1 MNTIYEK
8 YAKLLVHYSLGLKKG
23 DKLLISSTYL
33 AEPLIK
39 EVYREALTM
48 RRLPSC
54 AMCRPCTF
62 SRSSHT
68 TRS

>member
-1 MNTIYEK
+1 MHTIYEK

-39 EVYREALTM
+39 
-48 RRLPSC
+48 
-54 AMCRPCTF
+54 
-62 SRSSHT
+62 
-68 TRS
+68 